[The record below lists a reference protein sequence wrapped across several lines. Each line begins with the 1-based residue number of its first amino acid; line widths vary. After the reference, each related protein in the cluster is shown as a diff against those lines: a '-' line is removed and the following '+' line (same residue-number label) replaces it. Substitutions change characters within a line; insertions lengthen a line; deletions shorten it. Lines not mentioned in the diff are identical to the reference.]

1 MATVNLGVIKP
12 VFKGAYS
19 NSTAYV
25 LDNIVTSGGSSY
37 ICILAST
44 GNAVS
49 NATYWSQ
56 MSAIGTNPQLSMT
69 WDNATA
75 DADNGAGKIAWNHA
89 TIASATILY
98 VDDVDDAAAS
108 IATYIQ
114 SWDDVANATA
124 KGIVTITKEGAPAVF
139 ATFKVTGS
147 ITDASG
153 YSKIPVTHLVS
164 AGSFS
169 DGDGV
174 AVSFAYSGLD
184 GADGS
189 DGTDV
194 GTVITTAG
202 DILYRDGSGLQRL
215 AKGTAGQS
223 LTMNSGATA
232 PEWGTGFDGTY
243 KLHDFSRYTHTGAV
257 TVGLIDGGS
266 ADNQKDCVVINGGNY
281 FTCTPA
287 HANDIFTFNAGVNY
301 YIPNGNTYGGLGFM
315 SATTTGFGAGRNFF
329 FRSGQHSIGNG
340 SSGGDEYDFRWIE
353 YTNTCSGLG
362 WSAGSTYY
370 VRVIGQKH
378 GSNNLIFN
386 SPASTNNDGRH
397 YACFKHW
404 KVV

>member
-108 IATYIQ
+108 IATYVQ

-184 GADGS
+184 GTDASTSASDLTSGTLPMARLSGTLPALDGS
-189 DGTDV
+189 ALTGAGKLVNTWV
-194 GTVITTAG
+194 VTTSGGSTTYSGSSWHSIGCSQSISVTAG
-202 DILYRDGSGLQRL
+202 NTLLVNVGGGIYSVN
-215 AKGTAGQS
+215 AGHWAIDTYLNGVS
-223 LTMNSGATA
+223 IGGNG
-232 PEWGTGFDGTY
+232 WGMGIQE
-243 KLHDFSRYTHTGAV
+243 SPTHTGWVRMTAL
-257 TVGLIDGGS
+257 GKYLI
-266 ADNQKDCVVINGGNY
+266 
-281 FTCTPA
+281 P
-287 HANDIFTFNAGVNY
+287 
-301 YIPNGNTYGGLGFM
+301 
-315 SATTTGFGAGRNFF
+315 TTGTYTLEMKIRPH
-329 FRSGQHSIGNG
+329 SGS
-340 SSGGDEYDFRWIE
+340 
-353 YTNTCSGLG
+353 L
-362 WSAGSTYY
+362 
-370 VRVIGQKH
+370 RVNH
-378 GSNNLIFN
+378 
-386 SPASTNNDGRH
+386 DGRQGGGWG
-397 YACFKHW
+397 YDSPRMI
-404 KVV
+404 VQEVIL

>member
-12 VFKGAYS
+12 VFKGAYN

-108 IATYIQ
+108 IATYVQ

-124 KGIVTITKEGAPAVF
+124 KGIVTITKEGTPGTF
-139 ATFKVTGS
+139 ATFKVTGAVV
-147 ITDASG
+147 DASG

-174 AVSFAYSGLD
+174 AVSFA
-184 GADGS
+184 
-189 DGTDV
+189 
-194 GTVITTAG
+194 
-202 DILYRDGSGLQRL
+202 
-215 AKGTAGQS
+215 
-223 LTMNSGATA
+223 
-232 PEWGTGFDGTY
+232 
-243 KLHDFSRYTHTGAV
+243 
-257 TVGLIDGGS
+257 
-266 ADNQKDCVVINGGNY
+266 
-281 FTCTPA
+281 
-287 HANDIFTFNAGVNY
+287 
-301 YIPNGNTYGGLGFM
+301 
-315 SATTTGFGAGRNFF
+315 
-329 FRSGQHSIGNG
+329 
-340 SSGGDEYDFRWIE
+340 
-353 YTNTCSGLG
+353 
-362 WSAGSTYY
+362 
-370 VRVIGQKH
+370 
-378 GSNNLIFN
+378 
-386 SPASTNNDGRH
+386 
-397 YACFKHW
+397 
-404 KVV
+404 

>member
-12 VFKGAYS
+12 VFKGAYN

-108 IATYIQ
+108 IATYVQ

-174 AVSFAYSGLD
+174 AVSFAYSGV
-184 GADGS
+184 
-189 DGTDV
+189 DGTDASTSASDLTS
-194 GTVITTAG
+194 GTLPMARLSGTLPALSAANLTAVPAANITGTLPA
-202 DILYRDGSGLQRL
+202 IDGSALTGDVGKLLQ
-215 AKGTAGQS
+215 
-223 LTMNSGATA
+223 
-232 PEWGTGFDGTY
+232 Y
-243 KLHDFSRYTHTGAV
+243 RYAVRGGGNGAV
-257 TVGLIDGGS
+257 TSSSNGNTPGSAPINLITPAFNTGSSTSSVWEINSMLGVNNEISATNWNSSMRFFVSYDGGS
-266 ADNQKDCVVINGGNY
+266 SWARIKNPGSGNNEGDY
-281 FTCTPA
+281 LIYTD
-287 HANDIFTFNAGVNY
+287 HA
-301 YIPNGNTYGGLGFM
+301 
-315 SATTTGFGAGRNFF
+315 
-329 FRSGQHSIGNG
+329 
-340 SSGGDEYDFRWIE
+340 DEYNAIALNVIA
-353 YTNTCSGLG
+353 TLTANQSNTKICAIGFSYEGDNTRYCFSNSQGFTL
-362 WSAGSTYY
+362 SAKQYS
-370 VRVIGQKH
+370 I
-378 GSNNLIFN
+378 
-386 SPASTNNDGRH
+386 
-397 YACFKHW
+397 
-404 KVV
+404 

>member
-12 VFKGAYS
+12 VFKGAYN

-108 IATYIQ
+108 IATYVQ

-184 GADGS
+184 GADG
-189 DGTDV
+189 TDV

-202 DILYRDGSGLQRL
+202 DVLYRDGSGLQRL
-215 AKGTAGQS
+215 AKGTAGQA
-223 LTMNSGATA
+223 LIMNSGATA
-232 PEWGTGFDGTY
+232 PEWGAAAEQFY
-243 KLHDFSRYTHTGAV
+243 
-257 TVGLIDGGS
+257 
-266 ADNQKDCVVINGGNY
+266 
-281 FTCTPA
+281 
-287 HANDIFTFNAGVNY
+287 
-301 YIPNGNTYGGLGFM
+301 NTDML
-315 SATTTGFGAGRNFF
+315 SKV
-329 FRSGQHSIGNG
+329 
-340 SSGGDEYDFRWIE
+340 RW
-353 YTNTCSGLG
+353 CG
-362 WSAGSTYY
+362 
-370 VRVIGQKH
+370 
-378 GSNNLIFN
+378 
-386 SPASTNNDGRH
+386 
-397 YACFKHW
+397 
-404 KVV
+404 

>member
-12 VFKGAYS
+12 VFKGAYN

-108 IATYIQ
+108 IATYVQ

-184 GADGS
+184 GADG
-189 DGTDV
+189 TDV

-202 DILYRDGSGLQRL
+202 DVLYRDGSGLQRL
-215 AKGTAGQS
+215 AKGTAGQA
-223 LTMNSGATA
+223 LIMNSGATA
-232 PEWGTGFDGTY
+232 PEWGAGGACLQHVYKSKGAGVSGVTSSSNTSTMAGAPFILYTPSFNSGTGSSVW
-243 KLHDFSRYTHTGAV
+243 HIQCSVGANNEMH
-257 TVGLIDGGS
+257 G
-266 ADNQKDCVVINGGNY
+266 ANY
-281 FTCTPA
+281 NASC
-287 HANDIFTFNAGVNY
+287 NIYVSYDAGVNWTEIRGAGGNSEEGNYMVYLPGPDDY
-301 YIPNGNTYGGLGFM
+301 YFMYRAIHVGLTANQASTRLGVAWYSNESDNTRWNMANGSGADL
-315 SATTTGFGAGRNFF
+315 SATQYIT
-329 FRSGQHSIGNG
+329 
-340 SSGGDEYDFRWIE
+340 
-353 YTNTCSGLG
+353 
-362 WSAGSTYY
+362 
-370 VRVIGQKH
+370 
-378 GSNNLIFN
+378 
-386 SPASTNNDGRH
+386 
-397 YACFKHW
+397 
-404 KVV
+404 

>member
-108 IATYIQ
+108 IATYVQ

-189 DGTDV
+189 DGTDASTSASDLTS
-194 GTVITTAG
+194 GTLPMARLSGTLPALDGSALTGAGKLVNTWLITTSGASTT
-202 DILYRDGSGLQRL
+202 YSGSSWHSIGCSQSISV
-215 AKGTAGQS
+215 TAGNT
-223 LTMNSGATA
+223 LLIWAGGGIYTIGATHWA
-232 PEWGTGFDGTY
+232 FD
-243 KLHDFSRYTHTGAV
+243 A
-257 TVGLIDGGS
+257 
-266 ADNQKDCVVINGGNY
+266 
-281 FTCTPA
+281 
-287 HANDIFTFNAGVNY
+287 TF
-301 YIPNGNTYGGLGFM
+301 NGNTMGGGWGFGINGQAAYTGWN
-315 SATTTGFGAGRNFF
+315 SQTNFGKYLIPTTGTFTIELKIRPHGG
-329 FRSGQHSIGNG
+329 SLKVNG
-340 SSGGDEYDFRWIE
+340 
-353 YTNTCSGLG
+353 
-362 WSAGSTYY
+362 
-370 VRVIGQKH
+370 
-378 GSNNLIFN
+378 
-386 SPASTNNDGRH
+386 DGRQNGGWG
-397 YACFKHW
+397 YDSPRMI
-404 KVV
+404 VQEVIL

>member
-12 VFKGAYS
+12 VFKGAYN

-108 IATYIQ
+108 IATYVQ

-184 GADGS
+184 GADG
-189 DGTDV
+189 TDV

-202 DILYRDGSGLQRL
+202 DVLYRDGSGLQRL
-215 AKGTAGQS
+215 AKGTAGQA
-223 LTMNSGATA
+223 LIMNSGATA
-232 PEWGTGFDGTY
+232 PEWGDG
-243 KLHDFSRYTHTGAV
+243 GAV
-257 TVGLIDGGS
+257 TQVKTTNTNSNWGSVGNNSDFHVS
-266 ADNQKDCVVINGGNY
+266 ALDVTMTASKAGMKYFLSSVVPTDDSNSTTYGVGIGWYIQNNTTTANSGWAMRPSEHGNY
-281 FTCTPA
+281 WNASFDKYFIVQDNMVWDSTIAIPSGIAANKIAAGDSFTVKTYLRF
-287 HANDIFTFNAGVNY
+287 NNSNGQYFT
-301 YIPNGNTYGGLGFM
+301 GN
-315 SATTTGFGAGRNFF
+315 
-329 FRSGQHSIGNG
+329 
-340 SSGGDEYDFRWIE
+340 
-353 YTNTCSGLG
+353 
-362 WSAGSTYY
+362 
-370 VRVIGQKH
+370 H
-378 GSNNLIFN
+378 GSFEQHAHVWEIN
-386 SPASTNNDGRH
+386 
-397 YACFKHW
+397 
-404 KVV
+404 

>member
-12 VFKGAYS
+12 VFKGAYN

-108 IATYIQ
+108 IQPYVDT
-114 SWDDVANATA
+114 WDVITNATA
-124 KGIVTITKEGAPAVF
+124 KGIVTITKEGAPGTF

-147 ITDASG
+147 VTDASG
-153 YSKIPVTHLVS
+153 YSKVPVTHLAS

-184 GADGS
+184 GADG
-189 DGTDV
+189 TDV

-202 DILYRDGSGLQRL
+202 DVLYRDASAPARL
-215 AKGTAGQS
+215 AKGTAAQV
-223 LTMNSGATA
+223 LKMNSGATA
-232 PEWGTGFDGTY
+232 PEWGTAGKVLQVVYDGSTATTSGTGQNTWYLAGLQGTITPISTTSKFFIWYNIGVMSNNTSGDGGTSLRLQRTTGGSTTY
-243 KLHDFSRYTHTGAV
+243 PTLLNTHSGSGNQHSWFYTNGPAVSSTFYMMANIHAIDDQSHTTAAITYRV
-257 TVGLIDGGS
+257 QFASYNTESCTVGGAYS
-266 ADNQKDCVVINGGNY
+266 ARPIITIMEVEQ
-281 FTCTPA
+281 
-287 HANDIFTFNAGVNY
+287 
-301 YIPNGNTYGGLGFM
+301 
-315 SATTTGFGAGRNFF
+315 
-329 FRSGQHSIGNG
+329 
-340 SSGGDEYDFRWIE
+340 
-353 YTNTCSGLG
+353 
-362 WSAGSTYY
+362 
-370 VRVIGQKH
+370 
-378 GSNNLIFN
+378 
-386 SPASTNNDGRH
+386 
-397 YACFKHW
+397 
-404 KVV
+404 

>member
-12 VFKGAYS
+12 VFKGAYN

-49 NATYWSQ
+49 NATYWTQ
-56 MSAIGTNPQLSMT
+56 MSAIGTNQQLSMT

-108 IATYIQ
+108 IQPYVDT
-114 SWDDVANATA
+114 WDVITNATA

-147 ITDASG
+147 VTDASG

-184 GADGS
+184 GADGT
-189 DGTDV
+189 DGTNASTSASDLTSGTLPMARLSGTLPALDGSALTGDV
-194 GTVITTAG
+194 GK
-202 DILYRDGSGLQRL
+202 LLQYQYA
-215 AKGTAGQS
+215 AKGGG
-223 LTMNSGATA
+223 N
-232 PEWGTGFDGTY
+232 
-243 KLHDFSRYTHTGAV
+243 GAV
-257 TVGLIDGGS
+257 TS
-266 ADNQKDCVVINGGNY
+266 SS
-281 FTCTPA
+281 
-287 HANDIFTFNAGVNY
+287 
-301 YIPNGNTYGGLGFM
+301 NGNTPGTAPINLMTPVFNTVSSTSSIWEINTVLGVNNEM
-315 SATTTGFGAGRNFF
+315 
-329 FRSGQHSIGNG
+329 
-340 SSGGDEYDFRWIE
+340 
-353 YTNTCSGLG
+353 
-362 WSAGSTYY
+362 
-370 VRVIGQKH
+370 H
-378 GSNNLIFN
+378 GSNWNASMRCFVSYNGGSTWARFKNPGSGSNEGDYLIYTDHPDEYNAIHLCVIGTLTANQSNTKICVIGYTYEGDNTRFN
-386 SPASTNNDGRH
+386 MSNSQGFTLSCKQ
-397 YACFKHW
+397 YSI
-404 KVV
+404 

>member
-12 VFKGAYS
+12 VFKGAYN

-108 IATYIQ
+108 IATYVQ

-184 GADGS
+184 GADG
-189 DGTDV
+189 TDV

-202 DILYRDGSGLQRL
+202 DVLYRDGSGLQRL
-215 AKGTAGQS
+215 AKGTAGQA
-223 LTMNSGATA
+223 LIMNSGATA
-232 PEWGTGFDGTY
+232 PEWGDG
-243 KLHDFSRYTHTGAV
+243 GAV
-257 TVGLIDGGS
+257 LQYQYGVKGSNVSSITSSSNGNTPSSAPINVMTPVFNTGSSTSSIWEATAMVGLNNESGAINYNASMRLFVSYDGGS
-266 ADNQKDCVVINGGNY
+266 SWSRWRNPSAPSTEGDYLMYAGGTDEYGHITINVINTLTPNQSNTKICAIGFSYEGDNTRWNIHNGQG
-281 FTCTPA
+281 FTLSCKQ
-287 HANDIFTFNAGVNY
+287 Y
-301 YIPNGNTYGGLGFM
+301 
-315 SATTTGFGAGRNFF
+315 AT
-329 FRSGQHSIGNG
+329 
-340 SSGGDEYDFRWIE
+340 
-353 YTNTCSGLG
+353 
-362 WSAGSTYY
+362 
-370 VRVIGQKH
+370 
-378 GSNNLIFN
+378 
-386 SPASTNNDGRH
+386 
-397 YACFKHW
+397 
-404 KVV
+404 

>member
-12 VFKGAYS
+12 VFKGAYN

-108 IATYIQ
+108 IQPYVDT
-114 SWDDVANATA
+114 WDVITNATA
-124 KGIVTITKEGAPAVF
+124 KGIVTITKEGAPGTF

-147 ITDASG
+147 VTDASG
-153 YSKIPVTHLVS
+153 YSKVPVTHLAS

-184 GADGS
+184 GADG
-189 DGTDV
+189 TDV

-202 DILYRDGSGLQRL
+202 DVLYRDASGLQRL

-243 KLHDFSRYTHTGAV
+243 KLHAFSKYTYNTTV
-257 TVGLIDGGS
+257 TVGNLTGGS
-266 ADNQKDCVVINGGNY
+266 ADGQKDCIVIGGGNY

-287 HANDIFTFNAGVNY
+287 HADDLFTFNLGVNY
-301 YIPNGNTYGGLGFM
+301 YIPGGNTYGGLGFM
-315 SATTTGFGAGRNFF
+315 SATTTNFDTTRNFF

-340 SSGGDEYDFRWIE
+340 SGGGDEYDFRWVE
-353 YTNTCSGLG
+353 YSNTCSGLG
-362 WSAGSTYY
+362 WSAGTTYY
-370 VRVIGQKH
+370 VRAVGQKH
-378 GSNNLIFN
+378 SSNNLIFN
-386 SPASTNNDGRH
+386 HPASTNNDGRH
-397 YACFKHW
+397 YGTFKHW
-404 KVV
+404 KKV

>member
-12 VFKGAYS
+12 VFKGAYN

-108 IATYIQ
+108 IATYVQ

-184 GADGS
+184 GADG
-189 DGTDV
+189 TDV

-202 DILYRDGSGLQRL
+202 DVLYRDGSGLQRL
-215 AKGTAGQS
+215 AKGTAGQA
-223 LTMNSGATA
+223 LIMNSGATA
-232 PEWGTGFDGTY
+232 PEWGAAAGVLQHRYAHKGAGVDNVTSSSSNSTVAGGPFTLITPAFNSGTGSSVYTVECYCGVNNEQGANWNSSIKVWVSYDNGSTWAQKKGPSGANAEGNYLAYWSGNGDAYTFTIY
-243 KLHDFSRYTHTGAV
+243 KLHIGLTANQSQTKIAAV
-257 TVGLIDGGS
+257 WYSAEGDNTRWNMHDGGG
-266 ADNQKDCVVINGGNY
+266 ADLSVTQ
-281 FTCTPA
+281 
-287 HANDIFTFNAGVNY
+287 
-301 YIPNGNTYGGLGFM
+301 
-315 SATTTGFGAGRNFF
+315 
-329 FRSGQHSIGNG
+329 
-340 SSGGDEYDFRWIE
+340 
-353 YTNTCSGLG
+353 
-362 WSAGSTYY
+362 
-370 VRVIGQKH
+370 
-378 GSNNLIFN
+378 
-386 SPASTNNDGRH
+386 
-397 YACFKHW
+397 YAQ
-404 KVV
+404 

>member
-12 VFKGAYS
+12 VFKGAYN

-108 IATYIQ
+108 IATYVQ

-174 AVSFAYSGLD
+174 AVSFAYSGVD
-184 GADGS
+184 GADGTDASTSAS
-189 DGTDV
+189 DLTSGTLPMARLSGTLPALSATNLTNIPTANLTSGAVLQAVNLYSNSSVATSSQNRINLGSLVVTPV
-194 GTVITTAG
+194 GTGSKFVI
-202 DILYRDGSGLQRL
+202 SFFLQ
-215 AKGTAGQS
+215 A
-223 LTMNSGATA
+223 NFGA
-232 PEWGTGFDGTY
+232 
-243 KLHDFSRYTHTGAV
+243 
-257 TVGLIDGGS
+257 
-266 ADNQKDCVVINGGNY
+266 
-281 FTCTPA
+281 
-287 HANDIFTFNAGVNY
+287 AN
-301 YIPNGNTYGGLGFM
+301 M
-315 SATTTGFGAGRNFF
+315 GFGAYMYKDGSAIAASGNQHSVYRGAIGDTYMGGHWNTINTGSTAGTNITFSLHGQPYNSNALTF
-329 FRSGQHSIGNG
+329 SGSGQTRGFTIL
-340 SSGGDEYDFRWIE
+340 EI
-353 YTNTCSGLG
+353 
-362 WSAGSTYY
+362 A
-370 VRVIGQKH
+370 
-378 GSNNLIFN
+378 
-386 SPASTNNDGRH
+386 A
-397 YACFKHW
+397 
-404 KVV
+404 